1 MGERTGNKALKLT
14 RSAMSK
20 LPRPSQLIPVLGAHL
35 GVGRE
40 RTDTTKVPQR
50 GILAMRGNGRVHWL
64 RVGSRASRLLRARPR
79 AAPPCLQPR

>member
-1 MGERTGNKALKLT
+1 MPPDNNGMKLT
-14 RSAMSK
+14 ARGASVEA
-20 LPRPSQLIPVLGAHL
+20 RQLIAVLGAHL

-50 GILAMRGNGRVHWL
+50 DILAMRGNGGVRWL